1 MNDDRFNEKIDRI
14 RKLIRKEL
22 LFSSSNSKE
31 DVKQSRIGI
40 TYDI

>member
-22 LFSSSNSKE
+22 LFSSSNNKE